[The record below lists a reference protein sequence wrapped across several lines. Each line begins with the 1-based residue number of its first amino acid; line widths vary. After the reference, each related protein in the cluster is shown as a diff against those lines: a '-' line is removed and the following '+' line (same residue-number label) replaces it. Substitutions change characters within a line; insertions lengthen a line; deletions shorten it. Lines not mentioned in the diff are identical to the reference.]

1 MNPNFNSISHRS
13 IQRHRA
19 AAFTL
24 IELLVVVA
32 MIALIVAAMAP
43 MVLGSLVSTRLTTAG
58 QAVGGQI
65 SLARQLAVARSETV
79 EVRFYE
85 YEDPETPG
93 SRSSFRAMAIMSRRA
108 RTAAVENGLREQLT
122 DTLYLPAGI
131 VLGSSQKLSPLLAS
145 GSIQTEQDLERV
157 IKRSSSARFKAFL
170 INPDGSTN
178 LPLLMNGDYR
188 PEQCYFT
195 VAEERVLDDDRGEIP
210 KNFFTVQ
217 IDPST
222 GRTTTYRP

>member
-1 MNPNFNSISHRS
+1 M
-13 IQRHRA
+13 
-19 AAFTL
+19 AFTL

-43 MVLGSLVSTRLTTAG
+43 MVMGSLVSTRLTAAG

-65 SLARQLAVARSETV
+65 SLARQLAVSRSETV

-85 YEDPETPG
+85 YEDSETPG
-93 SRSSFRAMAIMSRRA
+93 SKSSYRAMSIMSRRA

-131 VLGSSQKLSPLLAS
+131 VLGESQKLSPLLAS
-145 GSIQTEQDLERV
+145 GSIQSEQDLERV
-157 IKRSSSARFKAFL
+157 IKRSSGARFKAFL

-178 LPLLMNGDYR
+178 LPVLMNGNYS
-188 PEQCYFT
+188 PELCYFT
-195 VAEERVLDDDRGEIP
+195 VAEERILDDDSGEIP
-210 KNFFTVQ
+210 KNFFTIQ
-217 IDPST
+217 IDPAT
-222 GRTTTYRP
+222 GRITTYRP